1 MVLQHVTEPEQVLA
15 EMLRVIRPG
24 GRIALADPDY
34 DTQVLDITDQ

>member
-1 MVLQHVTEPEQVLA
+1 MQHVTEPEQVLA